1 MSCSDQHGSDTPSN
15 GGNGTSEK
23 GNLEPA
29 LQQQGETSPATGTL
43 CTLLDSRQENQS
55 SVRPV
60 ARFQKNGDR
69 KNFLNAGT
77 RFTNSEIKIQVN
89 N

>member
-55 SVRPV
+55 RVRPV